1 MSEAV
6 NIPQLRFPEFR
17 EEWKIVKLTD
27 IVDVMTDYVA
37 AGSFESLR
45 NNVTVYDKPN
55 YAIYLRLTDL
65 RKGIYHKDLKYVDR
79 SSYDFLNKSN
89 LCGGEILMANIGANV
104 GDTYLMPVIDD
115 FATIAP
121 NMIVIKENRLEFLS
135 AFLFY
140 WLNTRKGEKS
150 INTAISGSGQ
160 PKINKTDLKQ
170 IKISLTS
177 QLEQA
182 KIASFL
188 TAVDNKIEQLSKK
201 QELLGEYKKGVM
213 QQIFSQA
220 IRFKADDG
228 STFPEW
234 KEKKLGDIVR
244 FENGK
249 GHEQNISKDGKFIV
263 VNSKFISS
271 QGRVKKYTDT
281 QKSPLNFGD
290 VVMVMS
296 DVPNGKALA
305 KCYYIEQDNLYS
317 LNQRICGLKHKLA
330 DTKFIYY
337 RINRHKYFLSFD
349 SGVGQTNLKK
359 MEILNCP
366 LNIPTDIKEQ
376 AKIAN
381 FLSSVDNKIEQMG
394 KQLDESKQFKKALLQ
409 QMFV

>member
-1 MSEAV
+1 
-6 NIPQLRFPEFR
+6 
-17 EEWKIVKLTD
+17 
-27 IVDVMTDYVA
+27 
-37 AGSFESLR
+37 
-45 NNVTVYDKPN
+45 
-55 YAIYLRLTDL
+55 
-65 RKGIYHKDLKYVDR
+65 
-79 SSYDFLNKSN
+79 
-89 LCGGEILMANIGANV
+89 
-104 GDTYLMPVIDD
+104 
-115 FATIAP
+115 
-121 NMIVIKENRLEFLS
+121 
-135 AFLFY
+135 
-140 WLNTRKGEKS
+140 
-150 INTAISGSGQ
+150 
-160 PKINKTDLKQ
+160 
-170 IKISLTS
+170 
-177 QLEQA
+177 
-182 KIASFL
+182 
-188 TAVDNKIEQLSKK
+188 
-201 QELLGEYKKGVM
+201 M

>member
-1 MSEAV
+1 LIEMSEAV

-213 QQIFSQA
+213 QQIFSQVT
-220 IRFKADDG
+220 RFKADDG
-228 STFPEW
+228 SEFPDWE
-234 KEKKLGDIVR
+234 EKKFDDIFNISAGGDINKSNTNPIQNEKYKYPVYA
-244 FENGK
+244 NSGK
-249 GHEQNISKDGKFIV
+249 NKG
-263 VNSKFISS
+263 
-271 QGRVKKYTDT
+271 
-281 QKSPLNFGD
+281 
-290 VVMVMS
+290 
-296 DVPNGKALA
+296 
-305 KCYYIEQDNLYS
+305 LYS
-317 LNQRICGLKHKLA
+317 YSDIYKQDEDCVTVTGRGALGLA
-330 DTKFIYY
+330 VARYDKFYPIV
-337 RINRHKYFLSFD
+337 RLLVLRGK
-349 SGVGQTNLKK
+349 Q
-359 MEILNCP
+359 E
-366 LNIPTDIKEQ
+366 LNIKFFEEAINLVRIYNESTGVPQLTAPQFKSYKTSYPCLPEQ
-376 AKIAN
+376 TKIAN
-381 FLSSVDNKIEQMG
+381 FLSSIDSRIEQVG

>member
-1 MSEAV
+1 MSEVAQA
-6 NIPQLRFPEFR
+6 PQLRFPEFNHD
-17 EEWKIVKLTD
+17 WSISTIGNLAKIDTGNRDTQDRVNSGKYPFYVRSNTVERINEYTFDGEAILTSGD
-27 IVDVMTDYVA
+27 GVGVGKNFHYVI
-37 AGSFESLR
+37 GKFNYHQR
-45 NNVTVYDKPN
+45 VYSIHNFTNLTNGKFVYYYFADKF
-55 YAIYLRLTDL
+55 YR
-65 RKGIYHKDLKYVDR
+65 RVSR
-79 SSYDFLNKSN
+79 
-89 LCGGEILMANIGANV
+89 
-104 GDTYLMPVIDD
+104 
-115 FATIAP
+115 
-121 NMIVIKENRLEFLS
+121 LS
-135 AFLFY
+135 AK
-140 WLNTRKGEKS
+140 NSVDSVRMSMISDMPIS
-150 INTAISGSGQ
+150 IPTK
-160 PKINKTDLKQ
+160 P
-170 IKISLTS
+170 
-177 QLEQA
+177 EQQ
-182 KIASFL
+182 KIAEFL

-201 QELLGEYKKGVM
+201 QELLSEYKKGLM
-213 QQIFSQA
+213 QKIFSQA